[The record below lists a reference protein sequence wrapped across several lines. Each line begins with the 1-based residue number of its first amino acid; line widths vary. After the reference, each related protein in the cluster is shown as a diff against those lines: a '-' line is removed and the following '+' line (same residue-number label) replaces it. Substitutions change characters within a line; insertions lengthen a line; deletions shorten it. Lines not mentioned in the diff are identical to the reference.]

1 MAAISLDLDEELV
14 SAIEELNQPIRQAAR
29 ELIVMELYR
38 LGKISSGRAA
48 ELLSLERLGF
58 IQRASD
64 LGIPYLRVTE
74 EELDKEIEVGR

>member
-38 LGKISSGRAA
+38 LGKISRGRAA